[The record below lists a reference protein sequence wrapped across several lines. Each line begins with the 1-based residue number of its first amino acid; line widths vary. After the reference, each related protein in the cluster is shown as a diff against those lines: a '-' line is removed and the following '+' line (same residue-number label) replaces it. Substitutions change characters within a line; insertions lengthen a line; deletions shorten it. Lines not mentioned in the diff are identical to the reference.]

1 MAFGLSGRCFT
12 AEIQSIYLY
21 PALEEARL
29 APKRIYGGTMTS
41 IRQSIRYQYTGT
53 PTDPKSPAV
62 PLPMPMPGRVVA
74 VN

>member
-29 APKRIYGGTMTS
+29 APKRIYGGTITS

-53 PTDPKSPAV
+53 PTDPSLLQSPYQCQCRAV
-62 PLPMPMPGRVVA
+62 LSR
-74 VN
+74 